1 MEQSLARL
9 EETVLHAMGTIK
21 DLRDENARLRS
32 ERDQLHER
40 CEALAEDRVT
50 LSRELEETRTVAA
63 SVERFEEKRRIIEEK
78 VGGLLEKLEQ
88 IG

>member
-9 EETVLHAMGTIK
+9 EEKVQHAVRIIG
-21 DLRDENARLRS
+21 DLRGENSRLRG
-32 ERDQLHER
+32 ERDTLQER
-40 CEALAEDRVT
+40 CDDLSRQTQD
-50 LSRELEETRTVAA
+50 LSRELEETRAVAA
-63 SVERFEEKRRIIEEK
+63 SVETFEHRRRIIEEK